1 MCVRQA
7 SIGVPLMLTAQDPQ
21 IADRHE
27 QRIPIEPSW
36 KSRACRIPSRTV
48 WCGAS
53 STVKGCQEAGS
64 PLSGR

>member
-53 STVKGCQEAGS
+53 STVKALPG
-64 PLSGR
+64 GRLAAFGR